1 MTLFNLDVVEHESTG
16 EPWVF
21 TAAGKRWRVPHIS
34 NLTLGQQIGVD
45 SGRLPVVL
53 AEVAEVEDG
62 DGWKKAGRAAAN
74 LVLGKHADQVAALTA
89 AWLAHAG
96 VEPGESEASPPS

>member
-1 MTLFNLDVVEHESTG
+1 MTIFNLDVVEHESKG

-21 TAAGKRWRVPHIS
+21 QAGGKTWRVPHIAD
-34 NLTLGQQIGVD
+34 LTIGQQLGVD
-45 SGRLPVVL
+45 SGRIHVVL
-53 AEVAEVEDG
+53 SEVAEVQDG

-74 LVLGKHADQVAALTA
+74 LVLGLHADQVGALQA

-96 VEPGESEASPPS
+96 VEPGESEASSQS